1 MIRVSCY
8 YCESRNPVF
17 CFIFLDSHLI
27 QRMDGCIM
35 TFYCPEC
42 WKEINEV
49 EETCPFCNADI
60 LKYEG
65 MDYEKKLINALRHTE
80 PETVLRAVY
89 IIGRLK
95 SEKAVKPLITLFE
108 KTDSTFLKIAILNTL
123 REIGIPKAV
132 EFIVD
137 RSDLEVGIV
146 KRTARDLIL

>member
-1 MIRVSCY
+1 
-8 YCESRNPVF
+8 
-17 CFIFLDSHLI
+17 
-27 QRMDGCIM
+27 M

-42 WKEINEV
+42 WKEINAV

-89 IIGRLK
+89 IVGRLK
-95 SEKAVKPLITLFE
+95 SEKAVKPLITLFK

-123 REIGIPKAV
+123 WEIGIPTSV
-132 EFIVD
+132 EFIVN

-146 KRTARDLIL
+146 GRTARDLTYRHITKSQ